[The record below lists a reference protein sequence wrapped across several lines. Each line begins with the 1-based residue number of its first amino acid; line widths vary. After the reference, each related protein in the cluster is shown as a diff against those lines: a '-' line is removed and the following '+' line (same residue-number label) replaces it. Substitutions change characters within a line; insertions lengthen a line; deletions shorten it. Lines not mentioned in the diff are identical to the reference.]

1 MSISYVVWNWYWYL
15 IDTLWN
21 NFIYKFIISIF
32 WIFLIQIYQ
41 ENLLLIKLMI
51 FCYIVDFILWIIKA
65 IRFKIYSSRV
75 LFRWATKMIIYWVMM
90 MTALAV
96 DKSLW
101 DVNIFLPFIIMF
113 IILTDASSIFENLE
127 ELWYK
132 TPPFIWKILQIHKN
146 KLIAEK
152 FKAFYWDDIL
162 INVHE
167 DFKQMKTVYIPSI
180 KKEEIR
186 NMFEM
191 KIQILED
198 FTVRIAEIKTD
209 DLKTFKLQFD
219 LILKLTWEK
228 LNDVLHKANF
238 KEKEVENFL
247 SRHRIRAKMY
257 VEEVE
262 NIFKEAKADEK
273 VNTQFKN
280 NIIQATVRV
289 VYKWISDNIN
299 A

>member
-65 IRFKIYSSRV
+65 IRFKIYSSRA

-101 DVNIFLPFIIMF
+101 GVNIFLPFIIMF
-113 IILTDASSIFENLE
+113 IVLTDASSIFENLE

-132 TPPFIWKILQIHKN
+132 TPPFIWKILQVHKN

-180 KKEEIR
+180 KKDEIR
-186 NMFEM
+186 KMFEM

-209 DLKTFKLQFD
+209 DLKTFKLQFN

-262 NIFKEAKADEK
+262 NIFKEVKADEK
-273 VNTQFKN
+273 VSTQFKN